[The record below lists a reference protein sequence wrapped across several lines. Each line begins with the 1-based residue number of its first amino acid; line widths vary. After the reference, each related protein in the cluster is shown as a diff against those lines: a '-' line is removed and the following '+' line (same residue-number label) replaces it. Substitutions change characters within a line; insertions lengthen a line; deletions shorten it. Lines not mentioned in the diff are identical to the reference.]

1 MKKRDFFA
9 SIALLSLS
17 VVLFLTV
24 WLTETKLEGM
34 MTSGAA
40 YCLVF
45 GFMKLRKYLWW
56 NREAN
61 RQMRDEILDAE
72 EIEEQD
78 ERQVQ
83 LRDRAGR
90 YTYLFSLYLLCAA
103 ALLCGILHD
112 LEILA
117 EGRTIAV
124 WITLLLVF
132 LRAAERI
139 LYKYLSKNF

>member
-1 MKKRDFFA
+1 MKKRDFFV

-17 VVLFLTV
+17 AVLFMIV

-56 NREAN
+56 NREDN
-61 RQMRDEILDAE
+61 RRLREEILDAE

-78 ERQVQ
+78 ERQVK

-90 YTYLFSLYLLCAA
+90 NTYLFSLYLLCAA
-103 ALLCGILHD
+103 ALLCGILYD
-112 LEILA
+112 LDILA

-124 WITLLLVF
+124 WITLFLIILL
-132 LRAAERI
+132 AAERI
-139 LYKYLSKNF
+139 IYKHLSKKF